1 LVAKGSCPVQVSFL
15 AFLRDALRIV
25 CYYGI
30 VARVFRAQRITSAVD
45 DSPMWVVVDDYYE
58 VHKVARDFCLTL
70 AGAGRSPNT
79 VRTYAPK
86 VARFLTWCSV
96 SGLDWTRLTFRDLSR
111 YKRCIEMESTVVGR
125 RRDGKTVNLY
135 LGVMVEFLRFAVIEG
150 HVDAALVE
158 KLSRPKYLRD
168 VPKGLDPGENGQNRI
183 VAARTLKANEY
194 DKLPEALEPGQVC
207 AVLDACRN
215 PRDVLLIRVL
225 HDIGLRIGE
234 ALGLRRSDI
243 HFLPDS
249 SVLGC
254 AVKGPHLHVRR
265 RMNPNGSLAKSRYP
279 RHVPVTAALVDAYR
293 DYQGERYDRLSEGQ
307 CDFVFVNLYGREPDA
322 PMTYANAKRC
332 TDRIGK
338 TAEVALRP
346 HMLRHTAAT
355 NWVRNGERLDV
366 VQELLGHVSWTSTQ
380 VYLHPCE
387 EEMRNAVDALALGK
401 EIAP

>member
-1 LVAKGSCPVQVSFL
+1 MWYVSCVA
-15 AFLRDALRIV
+15 
-25 CYYGI
+25 
-30 VARVFRAQRITSAVD
+30 VAYRAQRVVMSLDET
-45 DSPMWVVVDDYYE
+45 PMWVVVDDDYE
-58 VHKVARDFCLTL
+58 VHTVARDFCLML
-70 AGAGRSPNT
+70 VGAGRSPNT

-86 VARFLTWCSV
+86 VARFLTWCSAT
-96 SGLDWTRLTFRDLSR
+96 GLDWTRLTFPDLSR
-111 YKRCIEMESTVVGR
+111 YKRCIEMEPTAAGR

-135 LGVMVEFLRFAVIEG
+135 LGVMAEFLRFAAMEG
-150 HVDAALVE
+150 HVDAALVD
-158 KLSRPKYLRD
+158 KLSRPKYLRYA
-168 VPKGLDPGENGQNRI
+168 PKGFDPGENGQNRI
-183 VAARTLKANEY
+183 IAARTLKANEY
-194 DKLPEALEPGQVC
+194 DKPPAALEPDQVS
-207 AVLDACRN
+207 AALGACRN
-215 PRDVLLIRVL
+215 PRDVLLVRVL

-293 DYQGERYDRLSEGQ
+293 DYQGERYDRLPDGQ
-307 CDFVFVNLYGREPDA
+307 CDFMFVNLYGRDPDA

-338 TAEVALRP
+338 TAGVTLRP

-380 VYLHPCE
+380 VYLHPSE
-387 EEMRNAVDALALGK
+387 EEMRNAVNALALGK
-401 EIAP
+401 EIVP

>member
-1 LVAKGSCPVQVSFL
+1 MSL
-15 AFLRDALRIV
+15 DE
-25 CYYGI
+25 
-30 VARVFRAQRITSAVD
+30 T
-45 DSPMWVVVDDYYE
+45 PMWVVVDDHYE
-58 VHKVARDFCLTL
+58 VHKIARDFCLTL
-70 AGAGRSPNT
+70 VGAGRSPNT

-86 VARFLTWCSV
+86 VAKFLMWCSAV
-96 SGLDWTRLTFRDLSR
+96 GLDWTQLTFPDLSR
-111 YKRCIEMESTVVGR
+111 YKRSVEMEPTAAGR

-135 LGVMVEFLRFAVIEG
+135 LGAMAEFLRFAAMDG
-150 HVDAALVE
+150 HVDAALVD
-158 KLSRPKYLRD
+158 KLSRPKYLRYA
-168 VPKGLDPGENGQNRI
+168 PKGFDPGENGQNRI
-183 VAARTLKANEY
+183 IAARTLKANEY
-194 DKLPEALEPGQVC
+194 DKPPEALEPDQV
-207 AVLDACRN
+207 AAALNACRN

-234 ALGLRRSDI
+234 ALGLVRSDI

-254 AVKGPHLHVRR
+254 TVKGPHLHVRR

-293 DYQGERYDRLSEGQ
+293 DYQAERYDRLPEGQ
-307 CDFVFVNLYGREPDA
+307 CDFVFVNLYGRDPDT

-332 TDRIGK
+332 TDRI
-338 TAEVALRP
+338 ARVADVTLRP

-355 NWVRNGERLDV
+355 NWMRNGERLDV

-380 VYLHPCE
+380 VYLHPSE

-401 EIAP
+401 EMTP